1 MRILLADDQD
11 GVRSAIRLLL
21 EQEPG
26 LEVVAE
32 AVDSTDTLQA
42 ASQEAPDLLL
52 LDWELPGLHPSRLL
66 RLLRSECPD
75 LCVVAMSSRPEARQA
90 AQMAEV
96 EAFVEKSSPAEVLLA
111 ALYQARGDS
120 GVQ

>member
-21 EQEPG
+21 EQEPD

-32 AVDSTDTLQA
+32 AADTADTLLEANRQ
-42 ASQEAPDLLL
+42 APDLLL
-52 LDWELPGLHPSRLL
+52 LDWELPGVSPGRLL
-66 RLLRSECPD
+66 RLLRTECPN

-90 AQMAEV
+90 AQLAEV
-96 EAFVEKSSPAEVLLA
+96 DAFVEKSSPAEVLLD
-111 ALYQARGDS
+111 ALYRVS
-120 GVQ
+120 GNSRVQ

>member
-32 AVDSTDTLQA
+32 AADSTNALQA

-52 LDWELPGLHPSRLL
+52 LDWELPGLPPRQLL
-66 RLLRSECPD
+66 RLLRTECPD

-96 EAFVEKSSPAEVLLA
+96 DAFVEKSSPAEVLLA
-111 ALYQARGDS
+111 ALHQARGDS
-120 GVQ
+120 SVQ